1 MEVFR
6 KHQLLSLRRLWLA
19 SAGIVDLFI
28 YFYVCVCF
36 YDLAMPICI
45 ILGPLNWTRPD
56 LIHIEGDRDRH
67 HARDPESPAA
77 EEASAQGCSP
87 VPDQRAAAP
96 QPEGVATQG
105 GPPSARVTRAPAK
118 LRTAAGAR
126 DDHEPHQ
133 LYNYSL

>member
-1 MEVFR
+1 MRNRSRDKPKTTNAVSRLPAFR
-6 KHQLLSLRRLWLA
+6 L
-19 SAGIVDLFI
+19 
-28 YFYVCVCF
+28 
-36 YDLAMPICI
+36 
-45 ILGPLNWTRPD
+45 PD

-67 HARDPESPAA
+67 HARDPACPAA

>member
-1 MEVFR
+1 MGSV
-6 KHQLLSLRRLWLA
+6 LLTILWFIIFCCKMGGNH
-19 SAGIVDLFI
+19 GIVLTTYDWFLF
-28 YFYVCVCF
+28 
-36 YDLAMPICI
+36 
-45 ILGPLNWTRPD
+45 NQ
-56 LIHIEGDRDRH
+56 GDRDRH